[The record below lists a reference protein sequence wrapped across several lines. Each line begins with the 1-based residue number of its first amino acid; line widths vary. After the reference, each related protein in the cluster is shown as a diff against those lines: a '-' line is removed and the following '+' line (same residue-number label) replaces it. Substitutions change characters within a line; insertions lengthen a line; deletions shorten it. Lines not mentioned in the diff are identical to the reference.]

1 MKKVNWGVLS
11 TAGIAQ
17 KQLLPAFMRAENAV
31 VTAIATG
38 SDVEKAQEI
47 ANKFEIE
54 HVYDSYE
61 KLLDD
66 PTIDAVY
73 IPLPNHLHKQWVIK
87 AAKKGKHI
95 LCEKP
100 AAIAREEVLEMKA
113 ACEENNVLFMEA
125 FMYYF
130 HPQHAR
136 VKEIIDRGEIGE
148 VTFMQAGFS
157 FYMPEERRGNNIR
170 MSQEKGGG
178 SIYDIGSYAIHTIRN
193 ILRAEPES
201 VHVHAV
207 MDPDYGID
215 TDAVGYLNFPNG
227 IRASF
232 DSSFNLAMRHEY
244 KVHGTK
250 GSITVPRAFRPDNYG
265 GEGLI
270 QIEKGDVTTTEIV
283 RGDQY
288 CLQVE
293 HLSQAILDGEK
304 TVHHTFENTL
314 DNMAV
319 IDACY
324 ASIAS
329 GKSEKIK
336 G

>member
-1 MKKVNWGVLS
+1 MKKVHWGVLS

-38 SDVEKAQEI
+38 GDIEKAKQI

-54 HVYDSYE
+54 KVYDSYE

-66 PTIDAVY
+66 PTIEAVY
-73 IPLPNHLHKQWVIK
+73 IPLPNHLHKQWVVE
-87 AAKKGKHI
+87 AAKRGKHI

-100 AAIAREEVLEMKA
+100 AALTRQEVEEMIEVCEQNRVL
-113 ACEENNVLFMEA
+113 LMEG

-130 HPQHAR
+130 HPQHTR
-136 VKEIIDRGEIGE
+136 VKEIIDSGEIGE

-170 MSQEKGGG
+170 MNQEKGGG
-178 SIYDIGSYAIHTIRN
+178 SIYDIGSYAIHAIRN
-193 ILRAEPES
+193 ILRDEPES

-207 MDPDYGID
+207 IDPENGID

-227 IRASF
+227 IRATF
-232 DSSFNLAMRHEY
+232 DSSFNLAMRNEY
-244 KVHGTK
+244 KVHGTE
-250 GSITVPRAFRPDNYG
+250 GSIIVPRAFRPDNFG
-265 GEGLI
+265 GEGI
-270 QIEKGDVTTTEIV
+270 IHIEKGDVTRTENV

-288 CLQVE
+288 RSQVE

-304 TVHHTFENTL
+304 TVHHSIENTL
-314 DNMAV
+314 GNMAV

-324 ASIAS
+324 ASI
-329 GKSEKIK
+329 KSEKSEK
-336 G
+336 VL